1 MKFLL
6 GWLLTLFTTLNAQSI
21 IIDENFEYIKASP
34 FMEYFA
40 DVNHSLTI
48 ETIHQAQWQP
58 MLLPNLGGFNPYPT
72 WTRVSLKNL
81 TDERQRV
88 LIKNPRAGMDEINVY
103 IIRENEKTNIL
114 LGDKYSVKN
123 RTVPHRYSV
132 DVIELLP
139 NEDIQIITKLTN
151 TIGSTEGEWE
161 IFTRKYFIDFTMSE
175 SLWWG
180 IFIGIYL
187 ALFFY
192 SAPILIASKN
202 KILSFYFVGYIIS
215 SIVYQLALNGILY
228 TWGLY
233 GDTINLITMLCAIAF
248 FLFTMLVILEF
259 FKLTHHNGFLS
270 RLLHFMVA
278 ILLAD
283 MLLCL
288 GFYFLEP
295 SLLRI
300 FSIITSY
307 IGIFTLPLWI
317 VLFSKL
323 FTDSHNKAYRYIF
336 LGYTAIF
343 LAHAYQIMINFGIF
357 PIHYLSIYSVSLGSM
372 LEMYFFALS
381 ISLYIK
387 HIQDKAL
394 ANQQLLDFQMRFAS
408 IGRVIGNI
416 THQWKMPM
424 IRACSLLTHMEAL
437 IHFKNKKTL
446 SEIEQLIPQIRSHF
460 IFMQN
465 TIDEFYSLYNKDTQK
480 TNFHLITVINDV
492 WGMLS
497 SKISACEMKL
507 HVKDLQNT
515 QLFSY
520 EYSFAHIMIILID
533 NALDAMKT
541 RNIPHPQML
550 IEISHENDV
559 ICVSIEDN
567 CGGIKQEPIESIFDI
582 ATTSKSSSENIGG
595 LGLSIVKLLVT
606 EKFGGSIQV
615 SNTHEGARFCLFL
628 PKVVPCS

>member
-6 GWLLTLFTTLNAQSI
+6 GWLLTLFTTLNAQTI

-58 MLLPNLGGFNPYPT
+58 MLSSNLGGFNSYPS
-72 WTRVSLKNL
+72 WTRISLKNQTL
-81 TDERQRV
+81 KRQRV
-88 LIKNPRAGMDEINVY
+88 LIKNPRAGMDEIDVY
-103 IIRENEKTNIL
+103 IVRASGTTNIL
-114 LGDKYSVKN
+114 LGDNYSVKN
-123 RTVPHRYSV
+123 RTIPHRYSV
-132 DVIELLP
+132 EVIELLP
-139 NEDIQIITKLTN
+139 NEDIQIIAKLTN

-192 SAPILIASKN
+192 SIPILKASKN
-202 KILSFYFVGYIIS
+202 NLLSFYFSGYIIS
-215 SIVYQLALNGILY
+215 SIGYQLALNGIFY
-228 TWGLY
+228 TWGIY
-233 GDTINLITMLCAIAF
+233 GSIINLITLLCGIFF
-248 FLFTMLVILEF
+248 FLFTMLVIFEF
-259 FKLTHHNGFLS
+259 FKVTHHNGFLL
-270 RLLHFMVA
+270 RLLYFMIV
-278 ILLAD
+278 ILFLN
-283 MLLCL
+283 LFLCL
-288 GFYFLEP
+288 GFYLFQP

-300 FSIITSY
+300 SSILASY

-317 VLFSKL
+317 ILFSKL
-323 FTDSHNKAYRYIF
+323 FTYAHDKAYRYIF
-336 LGYTAIF
+336 LGFTAIF
-343 LAHAYQIMINFGIF
+343 IALIYQILIYIGIL
-357 PIHYLSIYSVSLGSM
+357 PIHHLSIYSVSLGSM

-446 SEIEQLIPQIRSHF
+446 SEVEQLIPQIRSHF

-480 TNFHLITVINDV
+480 THFHLITVINDV